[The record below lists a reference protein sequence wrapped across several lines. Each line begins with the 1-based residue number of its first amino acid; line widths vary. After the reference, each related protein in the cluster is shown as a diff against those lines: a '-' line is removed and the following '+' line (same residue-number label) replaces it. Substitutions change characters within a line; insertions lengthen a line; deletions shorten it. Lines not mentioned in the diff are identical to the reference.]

1 MPLRVFRATRFR
13 KLNAHTDRA
22 SEREAEG
29 ERDGESSSVTGLRCL
44 DCCHK
49 IGQEIASNPGRLD
62 LSDVTGV
69 TCTSLVLEHLF
80 GFETPRCSRPLEA
93 PRRVD
98 DESDWR
104 VLSSPLPLPLPSP
117 DRSIGEIPQRG
128 LIYVTRAHAHRNR
141 ARAQLTE
148 AFAGL
153 PVELFERRI
162 KRLGGETRLVKSERA
177 RRPETSSPIS
187 LRDTLH
193 RTRRRSLVL
202 VRWCV
207 DPGQFPVNDTAAA
220 RLLGLGNLIAD

>member
-141 ARAQLTE
+141 ARARNL
-148 AFAGL
+148 
-153 PVELFERRI
+153 
-162 KRLGGETRLVKSERA
+162 
-177 RRPETSSPIS
+177 
-187 LRDTLH
+187 
-193 RTRRRSLVL
+193 RRRLRVYLSSYSNAVS
-202 VRWCV
+202 
-207 DPGQFPVNDTAAA
+207 NASAA
-220 RLLGLGNLIAD
+220 RLASLSRNEHDVPRRVVPFLYAILSTGREGEASSSSGGA